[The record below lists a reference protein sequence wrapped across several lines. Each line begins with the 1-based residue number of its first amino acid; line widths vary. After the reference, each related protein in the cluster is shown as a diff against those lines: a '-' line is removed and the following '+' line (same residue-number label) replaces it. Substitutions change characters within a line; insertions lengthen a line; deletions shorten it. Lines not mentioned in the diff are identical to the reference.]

1 MNDLALSRPTLGA
14 IARLVIDAKR
24 NPNTARA
31 YGRAVRKYVA
41 WHAKQTEP
49 LSRRTVMQWI
59 AECGASNQELSAIR
73 AFAREAYANG
83 LIDDATCF
91 GITMIPGVQ
100 QTGQRSG
107 NWLEKSALA
116 RLLQA
121 AEKPR
126 DLALVHLLTFAA
138 LRREEVAGLRCEQL
152 AQRAGRWVLL
162 DVRRKRNRVQ
172 TIPLLESTAQVLKA
186 YIGTE
191 GPMFPIGARQMYNV
205 VRELA
210 EKAGIEDIGCHDLRR
225 TGAALMRNAGA
236 PLEKIQ
242 KHLGHKSI
250 MTTTIYLQDV
260 DDLSNS
266 AIDYLSDNVG

>member
-1 MNDLALSRPTLGA
+1 MNDLAVIGPSLGA
-14 IARLVIDAKR
+14 IARLVIDAQR
-24 NPNTARA
+24 NAHTARA

-41 WHAKQTEP
+41 WHARQGEP
-49 LSRRTVMQWI
+49 FSRRSVMSFVS
-59 AECGASNQELSAIR
+59 ECGASNQELSALR
-73 AFAREAYANG
+73 AFAREAYRNG
-83 LIDDATCF
+83 LIDDATCY
-91 GITMIPGVQ
+91 GITLIPGTR

-107 NWLEKSALA
+107 NWLEKPALA

-121 AEKPR
+121 AEQPR

-138 LRREEVAGLRCEQL
+138 LRREEVAKLQCEQL
-152 AQRAGRWVLL
+152 TQRAGRWVLL

-172 TIPLLESTAQVLKA
+172 TIPLLETTAQVLRN
-186 YIGTE
+186 YIGTS
-191 GPMFPIGARQMYNV
+191 GPMFQIGARQMYNV
-205 VRELA
+205 IRELA
-210 EKAGIEDIGCHDLRR
+210 ARAGIDNLGCHDLRR

-250 MTTTIYLQDV
+250 LTTTIYLQDV

-266 AIDYLSDNVG
+266 AIDFLKDNVG